1 MTSTIVT
8 SAEGLTHLRQDLSRR
23 TGRGLNAIV
32 AGILLWATFTILG
45 VFISDSF
52 VLALAYVFGAGTLF
66 PLSLLVAK
74 LLRLDPFASGNPLGT
89 LAGLLGAVQVLFIP
103 LMIGAVLTVPTMVPW
118 FLAVLVG
125 AHFLPFSWVY
135 TSRAYLIAAISM
147 PLTAGLCA
155 WLFPVAVPIVVP
167 SIVTAVLILVAV
179 LLSKENAKTRN
190 AQ

>member
-1 MTSTIVT
+1 MTSTVST
-8 SAEGLTHLRQDLSRR
+8 SIDDLTHLRQDLSHR

-32 AGILLWATFTILG
+32 AGIVLWSTFTVLG
-45 VFISDSF
+45 VVLSDSF
-52 VLALAYVFGAGTLF
+52 VLALAYVFGAGALF

-74 LLRLDPFASGNPLGT
+74 FLKLDPFASGNPLGT

-103 LMIGAVLTVPTMVPW
+103 LMIGAVLAVPTMVPW

-135 TSRAYLIAAISM
+135 SSRAYLIAAISM
-147 PLTAGLCA
+147 PVAAGSYA
-155 WLFPVAVPIVVP
+155 WLLPASVPIVVP
-167 SIVTAVLILVAV
+167 AAVTAILILVAV
-179 LLSKENAKTRN
+179 LLSRENAKTRN